1 MQALRHGSRPVFDLE
16 ELRELLQPS
25 GESGVYTGEIRGIA
39 TLREA
44 LAGDLSFLGNAK
56 YRADVG
62 KTAASVVL
70 VPSGFKGHPGEQ
82 QVFFEVENPS
92 LALARLCGVIE
103 QRCWP
108 HPEPGIH
115 PTAVIDRDSV
125 VAESATIGPLCS
137 VAAGAR
143 IGEKVVLSHQVSV
156 GREAVVGEG
165 SWIMPQVVIADFCQI
180 GKRVRL
186 HSGAIIGADGFGYET
201 SDGRH
206 HKVPQIGTVVIE
218 DDVEIGANTTI
229 DRARFHE
236 TRIGE
241 GTKIDNQVQVGHNVR
256 IGKHCLIVSQ
266 VGISGSVVLED
277 FVVVGGQS
285 GIVGHI
291 TIGKGSQIAAQSGVS
306 KDVAPGSVLRGS
318 PALEIGLA
326 SRIMAAQ
333 RRLPELFKRFQS
345 LESQHRKPSGSLSS
359 S

>member
-1 MQALRHGSRPVFDLE
+1 MQVSRHGSRPVFHLE
-16 ELRELLQPS
+16 ELRELLQPLRET
-25 GESGVYTGEIRGIA
+25 GTYEGEIRGIA
-39 TLREA
+39 TLAEA
-44 LAGDLSFLGNAK
+44 AAGNLSFLGNVK
-56 YRADVG
+56 YRADVA

-70 VPSGFKGHPGEQ
+70 VSPAFEGEPKDQ
-82 QVFFEVENPS
+82 QIFFEVENPS
-92 LALARLCGVIE
+92 LSLAKVCAVIE

-108 HPEPGIH
+108 RPESGIH
-115 PTAVIDRDSV
+115 PSAVIDRDAV
-125 VAESATIGPLCS
+125 IAESATIGPLCS

-143 IGEKVVLSHQVSV
+143 IGEGVVLSHQVSV
-156 GREAVVGEG
+156 GREAIIGED
-165 SWIMPQVVIADFCQI
+165 SWIMPQVVIADYCRI

-186 HSGAIIGADGFGYET
+186 HSGAVIGADGFGYET

-206 HKVPQIGTVVIE
+206 HKVPQIGTVVVE
-218 DDVEIGANTTI
+218 DDVEIGANTTV

-291 TIGKGSQIAAQSGVS
+291 TIGRGSQIAAQSGVS
-306 KDVAPGSVLRGS
+306 KDVPPGSILRGS

-333 RRLPELFKRFQS
+333 RRLPDLFKRFQG
-345 LESQHRKPSGSLSS
+345 LESQLRKKSDPVSS

>member
-16 ELRELLQPS
+16 ELRELLQPIR
-25 GESGVYTGEIRGIA
+25 ESGAYAGEIKGIA

-44 LAGDLSFLGNAK
+44 QTGDLSFLGNAK

-62 KTAASVVL
+62 KTVASVVL
-70 VPSGFKGHPGEQ
+70 VPSGFEGQPGNQ

-92 LALARLCGVIE
+92 LTLAHLCGVIE

-108 HPEPGIH
+108 RPEPGVH
-115 PTAVIDRDSV
+115 PTAVIDREAII
-125 VAESATIGPLCS
+125 AESATIGPLCS

-143 IGEKVVLSHQVSV
+143 IGEGVVLSHQVSV
-156 GREAVVGEG
+156 GREATVGEG
-165 SWIMPQVVIADFCQI
+165 SWIMPQVVIADFCEI

-201 SDGRH
+201 SGGRH

-277 FVVVGGQS
+277 YVVIGGQS

-345 LESQHRKPSGSLSS
+345 LESQLRKPTGSVSS